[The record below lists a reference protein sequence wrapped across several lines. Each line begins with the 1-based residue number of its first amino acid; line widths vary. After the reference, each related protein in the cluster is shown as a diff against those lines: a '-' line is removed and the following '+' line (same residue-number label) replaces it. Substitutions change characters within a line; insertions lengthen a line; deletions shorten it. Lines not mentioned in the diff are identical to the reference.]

1 MRFQKSS
8 QGNSL
13 PLCAIRRNTR
23 TRHGALHKIAPEL
36 LECTLP
42 KAHDLAMWYKD
53 VLGAIGNTPLI
64 QINLLSAG
72 LPCTVLAKVESFNP
86 GASLKDRIAVVMVE
100 EAEARGDLRPGGTII
115 EGTSGNTGAGLA
127 LVAIAKGY
135 KCICT
140 TTSKQSKEKIDVLEA
155 LGAKVIICP
164 NDVEPDDPRSYYS
177 VARRLA
183 QKTPGSHYMN
193 QYDNLDNT
201 KAHYLTTGP
210 EIWQQTEG
218 RITYLFSGAGTGGTI
233 SGVARYLK
241 EQNPSVRIIGVD
253 PYGSLY
259 HKYFH
264 TGEVDPNE
272 IQPYL
277 TEGAGEDIMAKNM
290 DFGLVDDYTR
300 VNDKQTMQM
309 ARRLAREE
317 GIFAGQSSGLAMAGA
332 LQWMRE
338 NQASLSTDDVAVVI
352 LPDSGFRY
360 LRKTYNDDWMRKHN
374 LL

>member
-1 MRFQKSS
+1 
-8 QGNSL
+8 
-13 PLCAIRRNTR
+13 
-23 TRHGALHKIAPEL
+23 
-36 LECTLP
+36 
-42 KAHDLAMWYKD
+42 MWYKD

-64 QINLLSAG
+64 QINQVSAG

-183 QKTPGSHYMN
+183 QQTPDSHYMN

-218 RITYLFSGAGTGGTI
+218 RITHLFSGAGTGGTI
-233 SGVARYLK
+233 SGIARYLK

-290 DFGLVDDYTR
+290 DFGLLDDYTR

-338 NQASLSTDDVAVVI
+338 NLATLSSDNVAVVI

-360 LRKTYNDDWMRKHN
+360 LRKTYNDDWMRMHN

>member
-1 MRFQKSS
+1 MWH
-8 QGNSL
+8 
-13 PLCAIRRNTR
+13 RN
-23 TRHGALHKIAPEL
+23 
-36 LECTLP
+36 
-42 KAHDLAMWYKD
+42 

-64 QINLLSAG
+64 QISRLSAG
-72 LPCTVLAKVESFNP
+72 LPCRVLAKVESFNP

-100 EAEARGDLRPGGTII
+100 EAEARGDLVPGGTII

-127 LVAIAKGY
+127 IVAIAKGY

-140 TTSKQSKEKIDVLEA
+140 TTTKQSQEKIDVLKA
-155 LGAKVIICP
+155 LGAKVVICP
-164 NDVEPDDPRSYYS
+164 NDVEADDPRSYYS

-183 QKTPGSHYMN
+183 RETPNSCYMN

-218 RITYLFSGAGTGGTI
+218 CITHLFSGAGTGGTI

-241 EQNPSVRIIGVD
+241 EQNPAVKVVGVD
-253 PYGSLY
+253 PFGSLY
-259 HKYFH
+259 YKYFH
-264 TGEVDPNE
+264 TGEVDLSE
-272 IQPYL
+272 IRPYL

-290 DFGLVDDYTR
+290 DFSLVDDYIR

-317 GIFAGQSSGLAMAGA
+317 GIFAGQSSGLVMAGA
-332 LQWMRE
+332 LQWME
-338 NQASLSTDDVAVVI
+338 KALLTAEDLSVVI

-360 LRKTYNDDWMRKHN
+360 LSKTYNDDWMRAHD